1 MDRSQRTSRDRDAG
15 IFAKLNVKFNPKGT
29 VTHLNVQNQ
38 IMLICTNGQTLQMI
52 KLQRN
57 EESSIPLS
65 LALHDRISA
74 VHLDPTGRHALIS
87 SSMGDNYYLSTKT
100 KAVKS
105 LKRLKNHE
113 ITAVGWNLELS
124 KDTDTSFIVLGTSK
138 GILMETS
145 INASGNM
152 SYLKTLTSDLVKGK
166 NACEV
171 TSLHLSPC
179 SEYSS
184 EAEARWM
191 LLVCVPSQLFCL
203 AGVIN
208 PIARE
213 STAQQVVGTMF
224 SATMLDQTVATLQA
238 LFKEKPR
245 SLSVSSKQ
253 ENLPSTVVV
262 YPVGKNE
269 IPNKFVWLNS
279 SGIAFGTLDPSG
291 GDPSSSDALDIVH
304 EEVSVPHKM
313 IDGRLDLP
321 MDVALTEHHALLL
334 YPDRFVALSLLN
346 QKVMHEEL
354 LTNESLHI
362 VGMTRDSASQF
373 IWIYTESSILKYRP
387 VDETRFIWKIY
398 LDRGEYS
405 KAIKMTHAME
415 DARPHQLVL
424 KKLADKQIAEKNY
437 EAAARTLISSAES
450 FESILLKFTSAG
462 SAGRN
467 GLKLLL
473 ELKLKEMDI
482 VTSEDKKRRDLLIC
496 WLVQLFLSEMAEARR
511 VGLDAAPLDSPERH
525 PEKNVRQLRDQL
537 FVFLNNRAF
546 REAVEVN
553 KKQIYELML
562 KHADHESQLELAKS
576 LKDHTKVI
584 DTHIH
589 LQNYEAALEVVS
601 VQEDPELFYQYSPLL
616 FPHIPKKMFSAW
628 TKNEKISPAK
638 LLPTLYK
645 CHASEEMRNAAMY
658 YIKWALSKAKKEKS
672 VVDKQMQNF
681 FISLLANYKPE
692 QLLPYFESYGKLRR
706 EVPYDVEFALRICL
720 EKDAEKTVD
729 LSRCCVFLYCVAEMF
744 EQAVDRALPIDL
756 NLAKQCVKMMDERS
770 DAEINS
776 FILPFSDFEDR
787 PQKYSTEMKRRIWLK
802 IARYVIT
809 EQKDV
814 EACMNLLKESN
825 NILKIQDLLP
835 HFPQFT
841 KIEHF
846 KEPLCASLKDH
857 SAKIQEL
864 QREMREAAEVAN
876 EIRGDMEKL
885 KTKFTIIKPADKC
898 EKCKEKALTRPFF
911 AFACKHFYHRDCLE
925 KAIQPTFTQEEKDSY
940 NVIKGGL
947 ERCRHPQRAADLNNK
962 EFEEWA
968 TLNKKLEQLL
978 SSSCILCGP
987 KMIKSAVRPLLTE
1000 EEYDRE
1006 LETW

>member
-1 MDRSQRTSRDRDAG
+1 MDRSQRLSRDRDVS

-38 IMLICTNGQTLQMI
+38 IMLICTKGQALQMI
-52 KLQRN
+52 RLQRN

-74 VHLDPTGRHALIS
+74 VHLDPTGNHALIS
-87 SSMGDNYYLSTKT
+87 TNGGDNYYLSTRT
-100 KAVKS
+100 KSLKP

-124 KDTDTSFIVLGTSK
+124 KDSDTSFIVLGTSK

-145 INASGNM
+145 INSSGNM
-152 SYLKTLTSDLVKGK
+152 NYLKTLANGLPLKGK
-166 NACEV
+166 PSSEV

-184 EAEARWM
+184 DGAESKWM
-191 LLVCVPSQLFCL
+191 LLVGMPSRLFCL
-203 AGVIN
+203 SGIIDPSKQSA
-208 PIARE
+208 PPP
-213 STAQQVVGTMF
+213 VVGTMF
-224 SATMLDQTVATLQA
+224 SATMLDQTVATLQP
-238 LFKEKPR
+238 LFKEKPQC
-245 SLSVSSKQ
+245 LSAASKQ
-253 ENLPSTVVV
+253 DSMPSRVVV
-262 YPVGKNE
+262 YPVAKNE
-269 IPNKFVWLNS
+269 IPSKFVWLNI
-279 SGIAFGTLDPSG
+279 SGVVFGDLVPSC
-291 GDPSSSDALDIVH
+291 SDDSQIVK
-304 EEVSVPHKM
+304 EEVTVPHKM
-313 IDGRLDLP
+313 IDGKLDLP
-321 MDVALTEHHALLL
+321 MDIALTEHHALLL

-362 VGMTRDSASQF
+362 GGMTRDSASQF
-373 IWIYTESSILKYRP
+373 MWIYTESSILKYRP

-415 DARPHQLVL
+415 DQKPHQLVL
-424 KKLADKQIAEKNY
+424 KKLAEKQIAEKKY
-437 EAAARTLISSAES
+437 EAAARTLISSAEP
-450 FESILLKFTSAG
+450 FESILLKFTTAG
-462 SAGRN
+462 ADGRN

-473 ELKLKEMDI
+473 ELKLKDMQVI
-482 VTSEDKKRRDLLIC
+482 TSEDKKRRDLLVC
-496 WLVQLFLSEMAEARR
+496 WLVQLFLSEMAETKRLATD
-511 VGLDAAPLDSPERH
+511 VQIQDSPERQ
-525 PEKNVRQLRDQL
+525 PERSLKQLRDQL
-537 FVFLNNRAF
+537 FVFLNNRAV

-553 KKQIYELML
+553 KKQIYDLML
-562 KHADHESQLELAKS
+562 KHTEYESQLQLAKS
-576 LKDHTKVI
+576 LKDYTKVI

-589 LQNYEAALEVVS
+589 LQNYKAALEVIS
-601 VQEDPELFYQYSPLL
+601 TQGEPELFYQYSPLL
-616 FPHIPKKMFSAW
+616 FPYIPREMYTAW
-628 TKNEKISPAK
+628 TNNERLLPSR

-645 CHASEEMRNAAMY
+645 CHASKEMTDAAMY
-658 YIKWALSKAKKEKS
+658 YIKRTLIKAKKERS
-672 VVDKQMQNF
+672 GVDKQMQNF
-681 FISLLANYKPE
+681 YISLLANYGPD
-692 QLLPYFESYGKLRR
+692 QLLPYFESYGKIRKQ
-706 EVPYDVEFALRICL
+706 VPYDVEFALRICL
-720 EKDAEKTVD
+720 EKDAEHKD

-756 NLAKQCVKMMDERS
+756 DLAKECVRMMDERPAG
-770 DAEINS
+770 DNIS
-776 FILPFSDFEDR
+776 FILPFGDFEDR

-814 EACMNLLKESN
+814 AACMNLLKESN

-857 SAKIQEL
+857 SGKIQEL

-885 KTKFTIIKPADKC
+885 KTKFTIIKATEKC
-898 EKCKEKALTRPFF
+898 EKCKEKALTRPFLS
-911 AFACKHFYHRDCLE
+911 FACKHFYHRDCLE
-925 KAIQPTFTQEEKDSY
+925 RAIQPTLSEEEKEQY
-940 NVIKGGL
+940 KNIKEGL
-947 ERCRHPQRAADLNNK
+947 EQCRHPQRAADVQNK
-962 EFEEWA
+962 EFQPWV

-1000 EEYDRE
+1000 EEYGRE